1 MGFEIDESVIEYHVP
16 SVIKL
21 NKKRQKHKN
30 IKINIHINN
39 DIIAKGDKK
48 KKKKQQISL
57 PPQHE
62 KSQSFMSDHSLSHS
76 LSHSHSKNA
85 SMGSSAIKK
94 KKKHKHKRHRSKK
107 NCSCQKHDCKQR
119 KEKEIA
125 SPIPTMDRAH
135 SSHYFSPRS
144 KKQKKEKKE
153 KKNKKRKKEI
163 KFRQK
168 AKTPKAVSSNSIRVP
183 KGRGYKGIMSKTPKV
198 GMPSAPIHS
207 SPRYHRRNESVPR
220 FDWNEVCCE

>member
-1 MGFEIDESVIEYHVP
+1 MGH
-16 SVIKL
+16 
-21 NKKRQKHKN
+21 QK
-30 IKINIHINN
+30 
-39 DIIAKGDKK
+39 
-48 KKKKQQISL
+48 S
-57 PPQHE
+57 
-62 KSQSFMSDHSLSHS
+62 SSSFMSESGSLRSPRS
-76 LSHSHSKNA
+76 PSKHSKN
-85 SMGSSAIKK
+85 GSVGTSKMSKKK

-107 NCSCQKHDCKQR
+107 SCSCQKHDCKQR
-119 KEKEIA
+119 KEKDIA

-183 KGRGYKGIMSKTPKV
+183 KGRGYQEIMSKTPKV

-207 SPRYHRRNESVPR
+207 SPRY
-220 FDWNEVCCE
+220 